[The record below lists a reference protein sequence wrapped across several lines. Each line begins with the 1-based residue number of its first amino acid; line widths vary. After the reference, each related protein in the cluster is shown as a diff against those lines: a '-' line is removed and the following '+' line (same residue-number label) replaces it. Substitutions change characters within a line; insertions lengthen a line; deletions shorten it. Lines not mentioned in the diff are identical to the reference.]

1 MDVQIS
7 NLSIGFY
14 RTCIAASKI
23 KQQKIKA
30 AKNAIIVELMTLYE
44 YSSKILNK
52 SSIISEKVWDSSLTS
67 SV

>member
-14 RTCIAASKI
+14 RACIAASKI

-30 AKNAIIVELMTLYE
+30 AKNDSIVELMTLYE
-44 YSSKILNK
+44 YSSKISNK
-52 SSIISEKVWDSSLTS
+52 SSIISENI
-67 SV
+67 